1 MRLCRL
7 GITIDKIY
15 KNLVYLYQSDFHKYY
30 KRGCPFLILKRGS
43 CLTLKEIVV
52 TGEAALKI
60 ADALTSTS
68 LRILQLV
75 SQKRLDVSTIA
86 RKLDLSEAY
95 MSEQVRMLEEAKLI
109 EVSYERGKRGI
120 RKLCELAVSRIII
133 VIKPD

>member
-1 MRLCRL
+1 VALE
-7 GITIDKIY
+7 
-15 KNLVYLYQSDFHKYY
+15 
-30 KRGCPFLILKRGS
+30 
-43 CLTLKEIVV
+43 EIVA
-52 TGEAALKI
+52 TGEAALRI

-75 SQKRLDVSTIA
+75 SQKRLDVTTIA

-109 EVSYERGKRGI
+109 KASYEPGKRGV

-133 VIKPD
+133 VIKPS

>member
-1 MRLCRL
+1 M
-7 GITIDKIY
+7 
-15 KNLVYLYQSDFHKYY
+15 N
-30 KRGCPFLILKRGS
+30 RGS
-43 CLTLKEIVV
+43 CLTLEEIVA
-52 TGEAALKI
+52 TGEEALKI

-75 SQKRLDVSTIA
+75 SQTRLDVSTIA

-109 EVSYERGKRGI
+109 KVSYEPGKRGI

-133 VIKPD
+133 VIKPN